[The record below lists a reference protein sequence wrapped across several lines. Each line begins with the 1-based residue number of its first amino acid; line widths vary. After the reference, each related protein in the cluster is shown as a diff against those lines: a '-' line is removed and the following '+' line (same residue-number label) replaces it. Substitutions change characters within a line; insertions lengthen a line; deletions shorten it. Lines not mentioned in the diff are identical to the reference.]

1 MPLIKINS
9 KWIIDLNV
17 KCKAMRLIEGNIGE
31 NLGDHSYGD
40 YLGKTGNPWIFGKLN
55 FFNIEN
61 FCSV

>member
-40 YLGKTGNPWIFGKLN
+40 YLGKTGNP
-55 FFNIEN
+55 
-61 FCSV
+61 